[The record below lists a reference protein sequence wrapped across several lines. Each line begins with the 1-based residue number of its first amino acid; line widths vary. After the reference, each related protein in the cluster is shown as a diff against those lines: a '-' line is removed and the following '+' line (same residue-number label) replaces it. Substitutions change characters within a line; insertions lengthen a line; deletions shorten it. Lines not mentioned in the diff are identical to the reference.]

1 LKLSHEESRENTGK
15 GETMRFWNNV
25 NVKEMVTVELKGRQS
40 LDKEE
45 FIGIDA

>member
-1 LKLSHEESRENTGK
+1 
-15 GETMRFWNNV
+15 MRFWNNV

-45 FIGIDA
+45 FIGIDAQLHMKEFEELTPNWI